1 MATYEQVLEL
11 AQMLTAVLRKE
22 RNISDWFLPALYLTR
37 TLPEHRGKDTLQA
50 FLDEINS
57 SMEVQGFD
65 RYTFTSAFRLPLRN
79 LPLMI
84 AVKDPYIR
92 VVARWRLKWGL
103 EHVEI

>member
-22 RNISDWFLPALYLTR
+22 KNISDWFLPALYRTR
-37 TLPEHRGKDTLQA
+37 ILPEHEGKDTLQA

-65 RYTFTSAFRLPLRN
+65 RYMFTSAFRMPLREM
-79 LPLMI
+79 PLLM
-84 AVKDPYIR
+84 AVKDPYVR
-92 VVARWRLKWGL
+92 AVAKWRLGVG
-103 EHVEI
+103 E